1 MEVIPMITSDEYRSI
16 CNEVLRQKHNLHLQD
31 RMDLELFI
39 DTKTL
44 RDVSKYVNSML
55 QVTMKE
61 DKVYKSFYGCEI
73 HEVISNKTIIKVV
86 DLSE

>member
-1 MEVIPMITSDEYRSI
+1 MITSDDYRSI

-44 RDVSKYVNSML
+44 KDLSKYVNSML
-55 QVTMKE
+55 QVTTKE

-73 HEVISNKTIIKVV
+73 HEVISTKTIIKVV